1 MATALSKGLENITS
15 NDTPK
20 ISPQK
25 VTIQGFL
32 GREGQVRRV
41 IAFIF
46 LLLFCS
52 AQGQSQPLSPLDQ
65 FRQRIAVN
73 WKPPKGFQ
81 TPIEINIRLKPDGTL
96 ASPPKILTRGTGP
109 QFIAARD
116 AAVKAILRSAP
127 FDMFKPENYT
137 VWRELPLVLDPRR

>member
-1 MATALSKGLENITS
+1 
-15 NDTPK
+15 
-20 ISPQK
+20 
-25 VTIQGFL
+25 
-32 GREGQVRRV
+32 VRRLV
-41 IAFIF
+41 AFIF

-52 AQGQSQPLSPLDQ
+52 AQGQSQPLSLQVQQ

-81 TPIEINIRLKPDGTL
+81 IPIEIDIRLKPDGTL
-96 ASPPKILTRGTGP
+96 AGPPKILTRGTGP

-127 FDMFKPENYT
+127 FDMFKPENYA